1 MTDVARAVRALQSGG
16 LVAFPTETVY
26 GLGADSAQPDAV
38 TRIFTVKGRPP
49 GRPLTLHIGRHA
61 DPNHWA
67 HWTDQAQA
75 LAERFWP
82 GPLTL
87 VLPRRDVADIVTG
100 GLDTVGIRMPDH
112 PLTLELL
119 DQFGGAVPAPSAN
132 RSGQISPTTAQHVL
146 ADLGDQVDVIL
157 DGGPCNLGLE
167 STVLSLVHAPTI
179 LRQGAIPLKD
189 LSQTV
194 GPIQRAEVARSARRG
209 PSIALRASQV
219 LVDSPLPAGTGLL
232 WWGQDAPEAELCI
245 HLPDDP
251 AAFATQ
257 VWAALRELQDRGAQR
272 IWIRQLP
279 ASTPWDAL
287 RLRLQGLT
295 NDPT

>member
-38 TRIFTVKGRPP
+38 QRIFTVKCRPP

-61 DPNHWA
+61 DPNTWS
-67 HWTDQAQA
+67 HWTEQAQA

-87 VLPRRDVADIVTG
+87 VLPRRDVADIITG
-100 GLDTVGIRMPDH
+100 GLDTVGLRMPNH

-119 DQFGGAVPAPSAN
+119 DRFGGAVPAPSAN

-157 DGGPCNLGLE
+157 DGGPCNVGLE
-167 STVLSLVHAPTI
+167 STVLSLVHTPTI
-179 LRQGAIPLKD
+179 LRQGAIPLQD

-194 GPIQRAEVARSARRG
+194 GPIQRAEIARSARQG
-209 PSIALRASQV
+209 PPIALRSSQV
-219 LVDSPLPAGTGLL
+219 LVASPLPSGTGLL
-232 WWGQDAPEAELCI
+232 WWGQGAPEAELSI
-245 HLPDDP
+245 QLPDDP
-251 AAFATQ
+251 AGFANQ

-279 ASTPWDAL
+279 SSPPWDAL
-287 RLRLQGLT
+287 RLRIQGLT
-295 NDPT
+295 DDPP